1 MAGNKQTLITRRG
14 MVSPMMRQDDDGEY
28 VSEPFTYSIPF
39 TAVTG
44 LNPSFSGT
52 IQIQADADFAILQST
67 FDFALNTAA
76 TDTPAAELKPNM
88 AVLLTDTGSGRQLM
102 DRLVPINNLFGTAML
117 PYVWPVPRL
126 LAASSTLQV
135 QVACVNALMDFGAS
149 VYTLTLSFHGEKRFR
164 VG

>member
-52 IQIQADADFAILQST
+52 IQIQADARIASDT
-67 FDFALNTAA
+67 TTA
-76 TDTPAAELKPNM
+76 N
-88 AVLLTDTGSGRQLM
+88 S
-102 DRLVPINNLFGTAML
+102 
-117 PYVWPVPRL
+117 
-126 LAASSTLQV
+126 
-135 QVACVNALMDFGAS
+135 
-149 VYTLTLSFHGEKRFR
+149 
-164 VG
+164 